1 MNKLTKKRMQEL
13 LKNNKYPRSA
23 KYDPAWVLKG
33 WMGPN
38 VLWLTEWLCEKME
51 LKPGMRVLDMG
62 CGRALSSIFLA
73 KEFGVQVW
81 ANDLWIPAAENW
93 TRIREAGLEDK
104 VYPIH
109 AEAHA
114 LPYAESFFDA
124 IVSMDSYQYYG
135 TDDLYLNY
143 FHKFLKPGGQ
153 IGIVVPGLAQEIKGK
168 VPPHLNV
175 TRDNGST
182 FWVDE
187 CWCFH
192 TALWWQRH
200 WEKMSVITD
209 VETGYMP
216 EAVKDWVQYER
227 ACDEAG
233 TLLFQSDANIL
244 EEDNGR
250 YMALLRVTGRRKEE
264 ATKQMGENVL
274 KGSIYDGEINPDL

>member
-1 MNKLTKKRMQEL
+1 MNKLTKKRMKEL
-13 LKNNKYPRSA
+13 LKNDRYPRSA

-38 VLWLTEWLCEKME
+38 VLWLTEWLSEKMD

-73 KEFGVQVW
+73 KEHGVQVW

-93 TRIREAGLEDK
+93 ERIKEAGMENQ

-114 LPYAESFFDA
+114 LPYAEGFFDA
-124 IVSMDSYQYYG
+124 IVNMDSYQYYG
-135 TDDLYLNY
+135 TDDLYLTY

-153 IGIVVPGLAQEIKGK
+153 IGIVVPGLAQEIKGE
-168 VPPHLNV
+168 PPEHL
-175 TRDNGST
+175 TKSWGGKSS

-192 TALWWQRH
+192 TADWWQRH
-200 WEKMSVITD
+200 WSKLSV
-209 VETGYMP
+209 
-216 EAVKDWVQYER
+216 VKDIEADLQPDGWKDWLQYEK
-227 ACDEAG
+227 ACHEAG
-233 TLLFQSDANIL
+233 TLLFPTEVAPL
-244 EEDNGR
+244 EADGGR
-250 YMALLRVTGRRKEE
+250 YLALVRVTGKRK
-264 ATKQMGENVL
+264 L
-274 KGSIYDGEINPDL
+274 